1 MRIAIIGAGRMGR
14 PMAERLRA
22 AGHAVTLLT
31 RRDDTRAQAEADG
44 FASADT
50 IADTARDADLVLIVV
65 LQDDQV
71 RAVCLGPDG
80 ALAAMKSDA
89 ALIQHTTCDPATVEQ
104 LAEEGR
110 ARGVRVLDAAIS
122 GGPHDIAA
130 GALTL
135 WVGGDHDLIE
145 DLRPVLST
153 YASPIV
159 AVGAPGAGQR
169 VKLVNNALFVAQV
182 GLAIDAVRVAG
193 AMGIAETAILDALQH
208 GSGASRALGIVANA
222 GSVDAVAGRLGAL
235 MRKDIAVVRENADRL
250 GLDLGVIGAVLASDA
265 VERKV
270 LDAPT

>member
-1 MRIAIIGAGRMGR
+1 MRIAVIGAGRMGR

-22 AGHAVTLLT
+22 EGHMVILLA
-31 RRDDTRAQAEADG
+31 RGADRRAQAEAGG
-44 FASADT
+44 FAWVGTVAD
-50 IADTARDADLVLIVV
+50 AARDADLVLVIV
-65 LQDDQV
+65 LRDDQV
-71 RAVCLGPDG
+71 RTVCLGPDG
-80 ALAAMKSDA
+80 ALATMRPGAT
-89 ALIQHTTCDPATVEQ
+89 LIQHTTCDPATVEL
-104 LAEEGR
+104 LAAEGA

-135 WVGGDHDLIE
+135 WVGGDRNAIE
-145 DLRPVLST
+145 DLRPVLSA

-159 AVGAPGAGQR
+159 PVGAPGAGQR

-193 AMGIAETAILDALQH
+193 AMGIDEAAILDALRH

-250 GLDLGVIGAVLASDA
+250 GLDLGVIGVVLASDA

-270 LDAPT
+270 LDVPA